1 MWSSFPLCQPLILGG
16 EGTGS
21 ECQASVPGASTPTH
35 VVMVWVLVEG
45 AEHGARSPW
54 VVPRDLGRVGI
65 VQ

>member
-1 MWSSFPLCQPLILGG
+1 M
-16 EGTGS
+16 
-21 ECQASVPGASTPTH
+21 PGQCPRSLHSPTH

-45 AEHGARSPW
+45 VEHGARSPW